1 MLVLS
6 RQRHETI
13 IIGDDIEITVVDVR
27 GEKVRLGITAPTHV
41 SVHRKEVYESIKRE
55 NEASGKSGG
64 HVGSLAKDKG
74 TPKPEDKSTP
84 EPTPESEAEPEPPPA
99 SS

>member
-27 GEKVRLGITAPTHV
+27 GEKVRLGISCPTHV

-55 NEASGKSGG
+55 EEANRRRYGKLEKGLEDQNPSAGQNNRG
-64 HVGSLAKDKG
+64 YKAKRQY
-74 TPKPEDKSTP
+74 T
-84 EPTPESEAEPEPPPA
+84 SEI
-99 SS
+99 

>member
-55 NEASGKSGG
+55 NEASGKSDG
-64 HVGSLAKDKG
+64 HVASLARIKEKPKSEPAAEPA
-74 TPKPEDKSTP
+74 PKPE
-84 EPTPESEAEPEPPPA
+84 PESPPTSP
-99 SS
+99 